1 MDAFDAQLKD
11 RKRPTNDDQEED
23 EGREGETFVQAK
35 RRKANEEV
43 IKRLQNAITFTQKQI
58 NGYEADIK
66 ENPELQSTYDNIL
79 TKDRAR
85 IPRLEQDIFEL
96 QFKGM

>member
-1 MDAFDAQLKD
+1 MDAFDAQLNG
-11 RKRPTNDDQEED
+11 RKRPTDDNQEED
-23 EGREGETFVQAK
+23 EQREGETFVQSK
-35 RRKANEEV
+35 RRKANEKV
-43 IKRLQNAITFTQKQI
+43 IKGLQEMLTFTQKRI
-58 NGYEADIK
+58 NSYEAQIK
-66 ENPELQSTYDNIL
+66 ANPELQSTYDNIL